1 MEPQLSSTPSR
12 RIISKPKL
20 AIRPARFS
28 DMDVV
33 ADLLRSSADW
43 YRPIVDDKDMGQHDV
58 AADWARD
65 NFAKRNFYI
74 AEVDGVAIGTISLQY
89 FGRYAYLGYIYL
101 DVAHVGKGHGQA
113 LMRFAERVARKVGM
127 VGMALI
133 AHPEATWAKRAYL
146 KYGFEI
152 VETDKQAVVSWQV
165 GALAPYYEEGFE
177 LYLFTFADIIGHY
190 TPAEIAPRC
199 AS

>member
-1 MEPQLSSTPSR
+1 
-12 RIISKPKL
+12 
-20 AIRPARFS
+20 
-28 DMDVV
+28 
-33 ADLLRSSADW
+33 
-43 YRPIVDDKDMGQHDV
+43 
-58 AADWARD
+58 
-65 NFAKRNFYI
+65 
-74 AEVDGVAIGTISLQY
+74 
-89 FGRYAYLGYIYL
+89 
-101 DVAHVGKGHGQA
+101 
-113 LMRFAERVARKVGM
+113 MRFAERVARKVGM

-146 KYGFEI
+146 KYGFDI
-152 VETDKQAVVSWQV
+152 VETDKRAVVSWQD